1 MERNTSKTCCCDTA
15 ADAKAKVCTC
25 GTQEKSYEEATY
37 SMIESIIKTALIK
50 HAEGNIELH
59 KANIEVYLANPAG
72 IGEHSDIM
80 EAIQAELDKM
90 AVHIDRLEALEA
102 YF

>member
-1 MERNTSKTCCCDTA
+1 MERDTSKTNKT
-15 ADAKAKVCTC
+15 CTC
-25 GTQEKSYEEATY
+25 RASETRGCTCKRKGYEEAKY

-59 KANIEVYLANPAG
+59 KANIEVYLDNPVG

>member
-1 MERNTSKTCCCDTA
+1 
-15 ADAKAKVCTC
+15 
-25 GTQEKSYEEATY
+25 
-37 SMIESIIKTALIK
+37 MIESIIRTALIK
-50 HAEGNIELH
+50 HAEGSIELH

-80 EAIQAELDKM
+80 EAIQADLDKM
-90 AVHIDRLEALEA
+90 TVHIDRLEALEV

>member
-1 MERNTSKTCCCDTA
+1 MERNTNKKCCCETNTR
-15 ADAKAKVCTC
+15 AKACTC
-25 GTQEKSYEEATY
+25 GTQEESYEEATY
-37 SMIESIIKTALIK
+37 PMIESIMRTALIK

-59 KANIEVYLANPAG
+59 RANIEVYFANPAG

-90 AVHIDRLEALEA
+90 AVHIDRLEALEV